1 MAAGAVS
8 APLIIP
14 ITLGETSRGKSQIST
29 RTPVSMHSD
38 TAGALIFFTLDGS
51 KPLETGRSAGSS
63 RKYSKPVLLPS
74 GRVSV
79 RAVAVTSDGR
89 QSSVVT
95 KVFVVDQ
102 AAGRDLQDLHQSLP
116 VGTCSS
122 ENPAGSPPRASE
134 LFHTPRRSRAPACF
148 LWGSQSA
155 VNKGGHVTAGRE
167 KLSSERCA
175 QCLQFGPSDPL
186 AQFCAYCGA
195 PVPAPPGQ
203 TLPPAEP
210 GQVLNSPAPASVQ
223 VCAQLLCVSCNSALP
238 ENAHMCLVCEE
249 PVHVSRALQQ
259 VLCVSC
265 GSGNPPDISRCLTCE
280 GFLSSTP
287 SAQVGGGALASCRT
301 ITCSRCN
308 SENRSDARFC
318 NSCGSKTAAKVSQK
332 STPSSDPT
340 PSLKVTPPTVDKHT
354 QTIGLYYPSF
364 TELQR
369 KEPQRQQGP
378 RDPQPPLTAVSPGR
392 GFWRKQLDHVCGHL
406 RSYAQNNAPFRAL
419 LGEPRF
425 GRMVSAV
432 IQEDQ
437 FEVSLTVSFASAGL
451 KPQQGGPEGDHGTP
465 TGGGPGPASQ
475 TETLSSVTER
485 STDSIDRS
493 GPASGV
499 PNLKLHVEQDRA
511 ILDSQL
517 LKELGPGGGRVGT
530 VQRLLDQGADPS
542 CCGSDGRHALAVAVM
557 NRHPDVLPVLL
568 QRGADPDQQSGSMKN
583 TGLHEAAA
591 LGSAG
596 LQCAAVLLRC
606 NVGGACSPTYSS
618 HLMKPPCFQMEG
630 QREAEERC
638 GGDALRCGGELR
650 RRRHGVSAGS
660 SNWTRLAGTVTP
672 ERRCLPTFRAGP
684 GVCRL
689 TDCTSSGTLSGRS
702 LMSEHAQCCDGDQHF
717 PWWGRRV
724 LKRSALFTIKMF
736 LLRVHVFEGD
746 SGPLTPPLLMQC
758 PALDVKSNADA
769 TLTARH

>member
-1 MAAGAVS
+1 VCA
-8 APLIIP
+8 
-14 ITLGETSRGKSQIST
+14 
-29 RTPVSMHSD
+29 D

-95 KVFVVDQ
+95 KVFVVD
-102 AAGRDLQDLHQSLP
+102 R
-116 VGTCSS
+116 
-122 ENPAGSPPRASE
+122 SPPRASGLFTKPDSPALTCQARRHWPTFLVFGTTRPGFE
-134 LFHTPRRSRAPACF
+134 LTTFQTLYHKATELFSPVQTCPHLYKQHSFLEKLFHTPRRSRAPACF

-167 KLSSERCA
+167 KLSSERSGAETDLRCA

-210 GQVLNSPAPASVQ
+210 GQV
-223 VCAQLLCVSCNSALP
+223 CAQLLCVSCNSALP

-249 PVHVSRALQQ
+249 PVHVSRALQVCAVVRQQ

-318 NSCGSKTAAKVSQK
+318 NSCGSKMELVGQSGARVKPETGSTFNFNTLTLKNRGLVAKRSTSNRTFTTAAKVSQK

-451 KPQQGGPEGDHGTP
+451 KPQQFPP
-465 TGGGPGPASQ
+465 KFSPGVGIRSSHS
-475 TETLSSVTER
+475 LDSISRFGLYFSSVSQR
-485 STDSIDRS
+485 NRISHDIFSISPESRKKMLLDGSS
-493 GPASGV
+493 GITGSP
-499 PNLKLHVEQDRA
+499 LELL

-596 LQCAAVLLRC
+596 LQCAAVLLRWKASVRQR
-606 NVGGACSPTYSS
+606 NAVGETPYDVAASS
-618 HLMKPPCFQMEG
+618 G
-630 QREAEERC
+630 
-638 GGDALRCGGELR
+638 GGDMASL
-650 RRRHGVSAGS
+650 
-660 SNWTRLAGTVTP
+660 LAAQT
-672 ERRCLPTFRAGP
+672 GP
-684 GVCRL
+684 DL
-689 TDCTSSGTLSGRS
+689 LGRS
-702 LMSEHAQCCDGDQHF
+702 RLSADVFQ
-717 PWWGRRV
+717 PLGRGQGFAV
-724 LKRSALFTIKMF
+724 
-736 LLRVHVFEGD
+736 
-746 SGPLTPPLLMQC
+746 
-758 PALDVKSNADA
+758 
-769 TLTARH
+769 